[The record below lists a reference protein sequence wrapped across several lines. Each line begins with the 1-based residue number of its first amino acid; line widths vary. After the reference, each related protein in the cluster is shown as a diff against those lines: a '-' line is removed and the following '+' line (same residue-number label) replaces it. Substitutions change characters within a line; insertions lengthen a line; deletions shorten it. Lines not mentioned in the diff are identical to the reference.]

1 MSENPFHESSIAKE
15 DYELLQKL
23 REELSAKPDISEVPI
38 DFARAARDNNEGN
51 FPTYPINPDAVDI
64 EFESRN
70 GGPGVI
76 RVTYPTSKPIGI
88 YIHIHGGG
96 WTFGKPWHQDWRMK
110 RFAKDVGCITAS
122 IKYRLTPENPWPN
135 NLNDCEEATTWIMDN
150 SHKKFGIEK
159 FIIGGD
165 SAGAHLSAATLLR
178 LKNNYHI
185 NNFVGALFTYG
196 VFDLNLTPS
205 ARNWG
210 SEKLILSTPAMEY
223 FIENLKLGDLPKTD
237 PYLSP
242 LHADLRNLPNAFFQC
257 GTHDPLVDDTSFM
270 ASRWQAAGNNSLTTW
285 YPGGVHGFDLFNS
298 NLAKKAINDSIEF
311 LRQNFIGKSE

>member
-1 MSENPFHESSIAKE
+1 MCI
-15 DYELLQKL
+15 
-23 REELSAKPDISEVPI
+23 
-38 DFARAARDNNEGN
+38 RD
-51 FPTYPINPDAVDI
+51 
-64 EFESRN
+64 S
-70 GGPGVI
+70 
-76 RVTYPTSKPIGI
+76 
-88 YIHIHGGG
+88 
-96 WTFGKPWHQDWRMK
+96 
-110 RFAKDVGCITAS
+110 
-122 IKYRLTPENPWPN
+122 
-135 NLNDCEEATTWIMDN
+135 
-150 SHKKFGIEK
+150 
-159 FIIGGD
+159 
-165 SAGAHLSAATLLR
+165 
-178 LKNNYHI
+178 
-185 NNFVGALFTYG
+185 FTYG